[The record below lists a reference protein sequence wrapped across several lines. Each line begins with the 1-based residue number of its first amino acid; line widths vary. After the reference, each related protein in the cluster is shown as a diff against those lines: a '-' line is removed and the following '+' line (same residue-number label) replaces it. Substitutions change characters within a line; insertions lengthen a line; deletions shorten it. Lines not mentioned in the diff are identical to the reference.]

1 MKDGSKLFQTYL
13 YILHVMRFAHFL
25 QSTDCGTLAF
35 LSPLWDLALSV
46 RPAKLVQMTRGSE
59 IDAWVF
65 KPYQLAS
72 SSSESSESSDFFF
85 LFFFL
90 VCFFLFFF
98 LSSESSSSDSSSSDS
113 SSLFFFLFLDF
124 GFAFGSGLCP
134 EVRPSELPAATEV
147 KPSAPTIIFF
157 ASSRCKVCPFSVNL
171 VSTYLVNL
179 SSSASACASVQQNA
193 TMGVRVSKHAWAISP
208 CPANKSMT
216 ALQHKLC
223 SKSVWNLV
231 GRRPALKTD
240 STRASLATTA
250 CCSLFRP
257 WLQ

>member
-90 VCFFLFFF
+90 VCF
-98 LSSESSSSDSSSSDS
+98 SSSFSCHLILLLLILLPQTLHLCSFFSFWTLVLLSDQDCAQRSDHRS
-113 SSLFFFLFLDF
+113 FQQPPRSNHQR
-124 GFAFGSGLCP
+124 
-134 EVRPSELPAATEV
+134 RPSYFLHPRDA
-147 KPSAPTIIFF
+147 KCAPF
-157 ASSRCKVCPFSVNL
+157 P
-171 VSTYLVNL
+171 
-179 SSSASACASVQQNA
+179 
-193 TMGVRVSKHAWAISP
+193 
-208 CPANKSMT
+208 
-216 ALQHKLC
+216 
-223 SKSVWNLV
+223 
-231 GRRPALKTD
+231 
-240 STRASLATTA
+240 
-250 CCSLFRP
+250 
-257 WLQ
+257 